1 MRLITGPRRQ
11 TQGPRTSG
19 NPTACGG
26 LPPGQGP
33 MVRPDISNGTSRG
46 TASCGPAPPCPATI
60 LRWSGQQDA
69 TAAILRRYRTHPLR
83 QVSGLRR
90 A

>member
-19 NPTACGG
+19 NP
-26 LPPGQGP
+26 PPAGVYHLVKGP

-60 LRWSGQQDA
+60 LRWSGQQDV

-83 QVSGLRR
+83 
-90 A
+90 